1 MEDKKEK
8 EIINITVIGVVINII
23 LSAIKWI
30 VGYFGNSQALIADGV
45 HSFSDLTTDL
55 SILFGV
61 KYWLAPA
68 DREHQYGHQKI
79 ELLITIFIAVM
90 LAGVGI
96 GILIKA
102 IMSLNSDYI
111 EAPSLLA
118 FIVAVLSII
127 SKEWLYRYTVNEANK
142 LKSSA
147 LKANAWHHRSDAI
160 SSLPVAIVI
169 ILATIFPKLKFLDSV
184 GAILVSIF
192 IIYPA
197 YKMFKEAISSIL
209 DEGVDKNTLD
219 EIERISLQTKDVK
232 EVHDIRTRKIGET
245 IFIDMHIL
253 VDGNISVQEGHNIC
267 EEVKLN
273 LMKSNED
280 ILDVLIHLEP
290 FNETESK
297 KNK

>member
-1 MEDKKEK
+1 MKTKER
-8 EIINITVIGVVINII
+8 
-23 LSAIKWI
+23 AIKDVTI
-30 VGYFGNSQALIADGV
+30 VGIIVNIFLSVIKLVIGYFGNSQALIADGV

-55 SILFGV
+55 SIIFGV

-68 DREHQYGHQKI
+68 DQDHQYGHHKI
-79 ELLITIFIAVM
+79 ELLVTIFIAII
-90 LAGVGI
+90 LASVGI
-96 GILIKA
+96 GILVKA
-102 IMSLNSDYI
+102 IWSLNNNDI
-111 EAPSLLA
+111 KTPSIIA
-118 FIVAVLSII
+118 FVGAFLSII
-127 SKEWLYRYTVNEANK
+127 SKEWLYHYTVEKAKK

-147 LKANAWHHRSDAI
+147 VKANAWHHRSDAI
-160 SSLPVAIVI
+160 SSLPVAVVI
-169 ILATIFPKLKFLDSV
+169 ILATFYPKLIFLDSV

-197 YKMFKEAISSIL
+197 YKMFKESIANIL
-209 DEGVDKNTLD
+209 DESVDEKTLKK
-219 EIERISLQTKDVK
+219 IEKVSLKTNDVR

-253 VDGNISVQEGHNIC
+253 VDGHISVKKGHDIC
-267 EEVKLN
+267 EEVKKN

-290 FNETESK
+290 FNQIESK